1 MNRAQRMSNRVSQ
14 MPKSAIHEMTRL
26 SKQIEDVAFLSWAK
40 PTSGAPVHIGK
51 AAIEAINKGFVD
63 GYSVSL
69 GLVELRQEIVKK
81 LKRDNNIDAN
91 ISQIIVSVGAI
102 EGLAAAVM
110 ACIDPGDEVILPSP
124 TYSTHVNQVILAS
137 GKPVFVPTIEEQG
150 FILDIEAIKKAV
162 TPKTKA
168 IIYCSPSNPTGTV
181 FSEGQLRQI
190 AEIALEHNLMV
201 ITDEAYEYFTYDG
214 HKHFSIGS
222 MPEMQKNVVSCF
234 TFTKTYAMTGWRIGY
249 LHAHE
254 ELIPQINKA
263 HIPFAIC
270 TPVVSQYAALG
281 ALKGPQDCVKNFKE
295 KYLRARNLMC
305 ERLDKLSHVF
315 EYQKPGG
322 SYLMFPKIILKQGED
337 SKTFCEKLLREAKV
351 STTPGNDFGPTGQG
365 HLRLSFCVSEDMIN
379 KAFDR
384 MDEYFKVKEFE

>member
-1 MNRAQRMSNRVSQ
+1 MKRAQRISNRVLQ

-26 SKQIEDVAFLSWAK
+26 SQQIEDVAFLSWAK

-81 LKRDNNIDAN
+81 LKRDNNINAN
-91 ISQIIVSVGAI
+91 ISQVIVSVGAI

-124 TYSTHVNQVILAS
+124 TYSTHVNQVVLAS

-168 IIYCSPSNPTGTV
+168 IMYCSPSNPTGAV
-181 FSEGQLRQI
+181 FTEEQLRQI
-190 AEIALEHNLMV
+190 ADIALEHGLMV

-222 MPEMQKNVVSCF
+222 IPEMQKNVVSCF

-270 TPVVSQYAALG
+270 TPVISQYAALG
-281 ALKGPQDCVKNFKE
+281 ALKGSQDCVKNFQE

-305 ERLDKLSHVF
+305 ERLDKLGHVF
-315 EYQKPGG
+315 KYQKPDG
-322 SYLMFPKIILKQGED
+322 SYLMFPKIILRQGED

-384 MDEYFKVKEFE
+384 METYFKV